1 MYNVLKYSSI
11 SSYLSMC
18 YMYSS
23 YFACYSFLLQNIHG
37 FEVASSGWWK
47 RCRKWLMWPKS
58 KVGYLWQWAS
68 PTSTK
73 SSTVPPYFIPWFL
86 SILPSFFPS
95 GISHYPLLLYI
106 YIYKALCRVSFLKGT
121 QESIIPEIFTYIYIS
136 MSDLR
141 LMLIMSFLW

>member
-58 KVGYLWQWAS
+58 KVGYLWQWAT

-73 SSTVPPYFIPWFL
+73 SSTAPPYFIPWFL

-95 GISHYPLLLYI
+95 GIFHYPLLIYI
-106 YIYKALCRVSFLKGT
+106 YIKPFAGCHFWRVPKRVSF
-121 QESIIPEIFTYIYIS
+121 QRFSPIYIS